1 MIHTSKFPDSQK
13 IARVKPLFFK
23 KGSKFDTNNYRPIS
37 VLTAISAIQLHF
49 EKNNLSYDD
58 QFGFR
63 EEKNTCLAISKLME
77 NLYESFNR
85 SEIKQGVF
93 LDFSKAFDSIDH
105 NILLKK
111 LPYYHFTS
119 SAIKLMSSY
128 LTDRSQYVKLGDH
141 CSTMRKIS
149 IGVPQGS
156 VLGPILFLIFINDLI
171 NSAPQLEYILFA
183 DDTNIFSSE
192 PQVLK
197 ENLIKI
203 EEWCLANRL
212 ILNTKKTFQVI
223 FKAPNKMISDP
234 DVFNLSMGNSQL
246 ATISSTKFLG
256 IEIDSNITFKTH
268 TGQICKKLNYI
279 IL

>member
-1 MIHTSKFPDSQK
+1 MEKKAAGYDKISMSIIKENNRILSPILTHLINLMIRTSKFPNSQK
-13 IARVKPLFFK
+13 IARVKPLFK

-37 VLTAISAIQLHF
+37 ILTAISKICEKVLAQQLRLHF
-49 EKNNLSYDD
+49 EMNNLFYDN

-63 EEKNTCLAISKLME
+63 EGKNTCLAISKLME

-156 VLGPILFLIFINDLI
+156 VLGPVLFLIFINDLI

-192 PQVLK
+192 PQVFK
-197 ENLIKI
+197 GK
-203 EEWCLANRL
+203 ANQ
-212 ILNTKKTFQVI
+212 N
-223 FKAPNKMISDP
+223 
-234 DVFNLSMGNSQL
+234 
-246 ATISSTKFLG
+246 
-256 IEIDSNITFKTH
+256 
-268 TGQICKKLNYI
+268 
-279 IL
+279 

>member
-1 MIHTSKFPDSQK
+1 
-13 IARVKPLFFK
+13 
-23 KGSKFDTNNYRPIS
+23 
-37 VLTAISAIQLHF
+37 
-49 EKNNLSYDD
+49 
-58 QFGFR
+58 
-63 EEKNTCLAISKLME
+63 ME
-77 NLYESFNR
+77 NLYDSFNR

-156 VLGPILFLIFINDLI
+156 VLGPALFLIFINDLI
-171 NSAPQLEYILFA
+171 NSAPQLECILFA

-192 PQVLK
+192 PQVL
-197 ENLIKI
+197 
-203 EEWCLANRL
+203 
-212 ILNTKKTFQVI
+212 T
-223 FKAPNKMISDP
+223 
-234 DVFNLSMGNSQL
+234 
-246 ATISSTKFLG
+246 
-256 IEIDSNITFKTH
+256 
-268 TGQICKKLNYI
+268 
-279 IL
+279 